1 MIGQPRVDRAAG
13 AQHGALGLRRDRS
26 SLQARARNRIRSA
39 GAPTRITP
47 RSGSPIISAGMR
59 PDLPAVLIDPGSALG
74 EGSFRGLHLGSR
86 RAESGDAP
94 VRDLDVDP
102 RETLPASAN
111 SPSSRQSGT
120 RASVIRSL
128 CILRQASSR
137 A

>member
-1 MIGQPRVDRAAG
+1 MIA
-13 AQHGALGLRRDRS
+13 
-26 SLQARARNRIRSA
+26 
-39 GAPTRITP
+39 
-47 RSGSPIISAGMR
+47 AGMR

-86 RAESGDAP
+86 RVESGDSP

-102 RETLPASAN
+102 RETLPRVREFA
-111 SPSSRQSGT
+111 SSRQSGT